1 MKSFVSGLSL
11 VPAWLLPFAAF
22 AADPTVLAQQQAA
35 KLEPKVIE

>member
-22 AADPTVLAQQQAA
+22 ADPTVLAQQQAA